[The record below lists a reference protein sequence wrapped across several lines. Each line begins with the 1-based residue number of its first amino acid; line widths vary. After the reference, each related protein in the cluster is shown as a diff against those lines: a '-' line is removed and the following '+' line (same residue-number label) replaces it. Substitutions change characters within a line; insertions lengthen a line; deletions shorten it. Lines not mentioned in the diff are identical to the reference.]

1 MRVDPYASNSRP
13 MTECSLVFEQG
24 VLFGSSHKE
33 RGVLHTLHN
42 VPVRKSMFDKNV
54 DILF

>member
-13 MTECSLVFEQG
+13 MTECSLVFEQE

-42 VPVRKSMFDKNV
+42 VPV
-54 DILF
+54 